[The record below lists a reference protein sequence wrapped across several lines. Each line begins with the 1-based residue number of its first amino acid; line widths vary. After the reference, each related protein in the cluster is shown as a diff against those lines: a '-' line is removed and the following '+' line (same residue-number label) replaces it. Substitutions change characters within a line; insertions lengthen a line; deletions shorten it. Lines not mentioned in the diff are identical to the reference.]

1 MVFALRIWRTWI
13 LCDDAYS
20 LTENFISL
28 NSYLCAEI
36 NAHSL
41 TLIILFLKKESK
53 EECFLPWLFSS
64 QSCESYFR
72 AARSFSPVGSTRT
85 NFTVDDFMHSISRKI
100 DAHIRL
106 MPAGQEDGS
115 IHPRYGKHLES
126 RYGGTSRF
134 PIHPLPSILEIEAIV
149 SKAKNDACSE
159 LQQLGVLVDGV
170 SQFTFDSR
178 LFIHLSSSTISV
190 DEQDELEE
198 ICHEEVDEEEDDV
211 DGHDIDLLN
220 TLSEIDFKD
229 FTNKVEHSTFMSKR
243 IEEGNV

>member
-1 MVFALRIWRTWI
+1 
-13 LCDDAYS
+13 
-20 LTENFISL
+20 
-28 NSYLCAEI
+28 
-36 NAHSL
+36 
-41 TLIILFLKKESK
+41 
-53 EECFLPWLFSS
+53 
-64 QSCESYFR
+64 
-72 AARSFSPVGSTRT
+72 
-85 NFTVDDFMHSISRKI
+85 
-100 DAHIRL
+100 
-106 MPAGQEDGS
+106 MPAGQEDGI

-149 SKAKNDACSE
+149 SKAKNDACSV

-220 TLSEIDFKD
+220 TLSQIDFKD
-229 FTNKVEHSTFMSKR
+229 FTNKVEHSTFMSRR
-243 IEEGNV
+243 IEEGNGPFVQILGPQKQIRYVKKSTIVWFFESGMKKMSNDRTQRFLQMSNLAHRKPLIVREIGKQKVRPGDWCIFRAQRGDKKHLDGLDFLLGRVISFQKLKGSKSDRS